1 VAVSNR
7 RALRRLSGLNIEFEI
22 IVKVYNGFGGQS
34 ARESLVTSVIDS
46 LVQAVV
52 NGSVGDEIVN
62 AANER

>member
-1 VAVSNR
+1 M
-7 RALRRLSGLNIEFEI
+7 SGLNIEFEI